1 MSTGKMV
8 APKTTRRD
16 SGGQEGRMGRIVV
29 RKVGRMDSFY
39 CLVRKIRK
47 FDFGKEDNFGNMI
60 SYF

>member
-1 MSTGKMV
+1 M